1 MFVYMHLFSVLSPDP
16 LERWFSIH
24 SCQMGW
30 ENFVCHDCTGHL
42 GLKLSGSL
50 NCRTEWFKKAQE
62 DCEVSGQSRTSFR
75 VSIFYPQF
83 VGNPPNVT
91 KKSFRTPDQLSY
103 MCKRIWAQD
112 HIFVSL
118 CKHKNGE
125 VPLHHAY
132 CRCPALTVT
141 VTCSCQQ
148 IMLTVSVGSNYAC
161 GQWSVCG
168 LSPVASDGTRALL

>member
-1 MFVYMHLFSVLSPDP
+1 M
-16 LERWFSIH
+16 
-24 SCQMGW
+24 
-30 ENFVCHDCTGHL
+30 
-42 GLKLSGSL
+42 
-50 NCRTEWFKKAQE
+50 
-62 DCEVSGQSRTSFR
+62 
-75 VSIFYPQF
+75 
-83 VGNPPNVT
+83 T

-103 MCKRIWAQD
+103 MCERIWAQD

-148 IMLTVSVGSNYAC
+148 ITLTVSVGSNYAC
-161 GQWSVCG
+161 GQWSVCE
-168 LSPVASDGTRALL
+168 LSPVACDGTSIPKILLVIEKESLDKPVSFNMLYFVYSVITCMIIMIITCKKIIVSCNPSVIGEQNINVHVPLTSTC